1 MCACGGSRG
10 EGVAGSRGDEI
21 EVISQGEGG
30 MYGPGDS
37 VGGRHGGVTCVVTP
51 KARIHSRLFGGPR
64 PRVEIVVASVGFGRE
79 GEFGSFLSFP
89 VLWGPAASSC
99 RFLEPYGDACGMGWS
114 RGRCDAS
121 LSCPLFSRV
130 VIVTASLYVFMCMVV
145 SCVFLRVVIA
155 TSSLYVFVCMVVCC
169 ASLSLS
175 RLRVVRGRPL
185 VCPLPTR
192 TLAPLYRRV
201 WFLSVA

>member
-1 MCACGGSRG
+1 
-10 EGVAGSRGDEI
+10 
-21 EVISQGEGG
+21 
-30 MYGPGDS
+30 MYDPGDS

-64 PRVEIVVASVGFGRE
+64 PRVEIVIAAVGFGRG

-89 VLWGPAASSC
+89 VLWGPTASSC
-99 RFLEPYGDACGMGWS
+99 RFLEPYGNACGMGWS

-130 VIVTASLYVFMCMVV
+130 VIVTASLYVF
-145 SCVFLRVVIA
+145 
-155 TSSLYVFVCMVVCC
+155 VCMVVCC
-169 ASLSLS
+169 ASLSLG

-185 VCPLPTR
+185 ACPLPTR
-192 TLAPLYRRV
+192 TLAPLYHRV
-201 WFLSVA
+201 WFLSGTLRVRIIPERCRLWCPLVPLDLFMSRGFWPR